1 MKKLPYQNEIK
12 AIRLLQDR
20 GEEISRTHTT
30 IGSELDE
37 IRQQLALL
45 GGDAVVDSPEFTEAK
60 ARHASILTSDTQ
72 ELSQTPLSE
81 IYRQSN
87 SRFESA
93 ARLSDI
99 LSTGDMQTTDERLSG
114 HIAEF
119 NRKYSLDA
127 WDYAI
132 AGCGGLFA
140 AMLDIL
146 FVKAPPKHTMA
157 WTQQVDGVFNQQ
169 VQKAFNKFIPPELS
183 DILSKKYTIGA
194 PDCSM
199 TQDLLGASGAI
210 LNPKNHRLKAL
221 SHDPILGF
229 IFGVR
234 DMMDNK
240 CTVVHNGIITRYPSS
255 KASVEGSVFQLLGR
269 MFGHLLS
276 DVNAPSAQGNRGMGL
291 PAPFMGLLRMLE
303 GIPVGESNF
312 GKQIEFMYISGYDF
326 RQFIVTSIPVAI
338 MEVLM
343 RVFYIAKQMFVYKVS
358 FTDALM
364 DTIPLKM
371 NPRFRMMLALS
382 YGTSSAVN
390 AGKMYITGNI
400 LNASYASWMGLA
412 WNGFHAMKWALLN
425 RHLALWKGIEVSEIE
440 RIEQLTDDLDKLTIR
455 AAQLPV

>member
-1 MKKLPYQNEIK
+1 MKKQPYQQEIK
-12 AIRLLQDR
+12 AIQLLQER
-20 GEEISRTHTT
+20 GEKISRSHTA
-30 IGSELDE
+30 IGGKLDD
-37 IRQQLALL
+37 IKQQLALL
-45 GGDAVVDSPEFTEAK
+45 GSDAVTDSSEFAEKKEHHFK
-60 ARHASILTSDTQ
+60 AITPDNQ
-72 ELSQTPLSE
+72 VLSLTPLND
-81 IYRQSN
+81 IYRQADAH
-87 SRFESA
+87 FEGP

-99 LSTGDMQTTDERLSG
+99 LSTRDMQETDQRLAG

-119 NRKYSLDA
+119 NRQYSLDA

-146 FVKAPPKHTMA
+146 FVKAPPKPTTE

-169 VQKAFNKFIPPELS
+169 VQKAFNKFIPPEVS
-183 DILSKKYTIGA
+183 DVLCKKFPIGA
-194 PDCSM
+194 PDSSVT
-199 TQDLLGASGAI
+199 TQLLGTAGKVI
-210 LNPKNHRLKAL
+210 NPMNHRLKAL

-234 DMMDNK
+234 DMMDDT
-240 CTVVHNGIITRYPSS
+240 CTVVHNGIITRYPSTKVS
-255 KASVEGSVFQLLGR
+255 PGGNVFQLLGR

-276 DVNAPSAQGNRGMGL
+276 DVNAPSAKGNRGMGL

-312 GKQIEFMYISGYDF
+312 GKQIEFMYVNGYDF

-343 RVFYIAKQMFVYKVS
+343 RVFYIAKQMFVHNVS

-364 DTIPLKM
+364 DTLPLKM
-371 NPRFRMMLALS
+371 NPRFRMMLALA

-390 AGKMYITGNI
+390 AGKMYITSNI

-412 WNGFHAMKWALLN
+412 WNGFHAMKWALLD
-425 RHLALWKGIEVSEIE
+425 RHLALWKGIETTEIE
-440 RIEQLTDDLDKLTIR
+440 RIELLTNDLDELTLR
-455 AAQLPV
+455 ATQLPV